1 MPRPRSLDHTSI
13 AGAALTVVDREGLSA
28 LSMRSL
34 AAELGIGTMSL
45 YRYVT
50 GREEVERLIV
60 DRIFL
65 AADPD
70 TVAHDSWQEQV
81 RGLSELMRSAIA
93 DHAAVIPLLLVHFQF
108 SPSAWR
114 WLNALLKAFTQAGF
128 SAQQRVIAVRTLQAY
143 VIGAAQDE
151 VLVPLDGA
159 GTNALSDLPT
169 DDYPLVVE
177 TALAALSMPPGQE
190 FQSGLRVILEGLATG
205 FAREEGGHDG

>member
-1 MPRPRSLDHTSI
+1 MPRPCSLDHTSI

-81 RGLSELMRSAIA
+81 RGLSE
-93 DHAAVIPLLLVHFQF
+93 
-108 SPSAWR
+108 
-114 WLNALLKAFTQAGF
+114 
-128 SAQQRVIAVRTLQAY
+128 
-143 VIGAAQDE
+143 
-151 VLVPLDGA
+151 
-159 GTNALSDLPT
+159 
-169 DDYPLVVE
+169 
-177 TALAALSMPPGQE
+177 
-190 FQSGLRVILEGLATG
+190 
-205 FAREEGGHDG
+205 